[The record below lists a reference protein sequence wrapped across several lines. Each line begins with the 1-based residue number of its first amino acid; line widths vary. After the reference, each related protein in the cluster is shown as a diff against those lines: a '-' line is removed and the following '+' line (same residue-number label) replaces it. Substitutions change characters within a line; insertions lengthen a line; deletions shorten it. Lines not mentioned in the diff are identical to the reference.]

1 MIRFLQQSGQTTKYV
16 LGGLLLIICA
26 SMVITLIPGGLG
38 GDLLGGGVGKGYV
51 AKVDGTDISA
61 DEVRQTARQMLQQ
74 QMPQGSSAN
83 MSMLLPF
90 FSQRAAEQ
98 LITRQALIA
107 QAKRLGL
114 RVGPEEVKEELQ
126 HGRYAA
132 TFFPGGNFIGQQEY
146 DDMLQRANLTP
157 TKFEAS
163 VADDLLLAKL
173 QALISGTASVSEND
187 IHEQFVNRTRK

>member
-38 GDLLGGGVGKGYV
+38 TDVFGGTPGKGIV
-51 AKVDGTDISA
+51 AKVNGEDITI

-83 MSMLLPF
+83 MNMLLPF
-90 FSQRAAEQ
+90 FAQRAAEQ

-107 QAKRLGL
+107 EAERMGL
-114 RVGPEEVKEELQ
+114 RSSPEEIKNELQ

-132 TFFPGGNFIGQQEY
+132 TFFPGGTFIGQTEY
-146 DDMLQRANLTP
+146 EDMLQRANLTP
-157 TKFEAS
+157 VRTS
-163 VADDLLLAKL
+163 SPL
-173 QALISGTASVSEND
+173 QEPARPGEPDHSFS
-187 IHEQFVNRTRK
+187 